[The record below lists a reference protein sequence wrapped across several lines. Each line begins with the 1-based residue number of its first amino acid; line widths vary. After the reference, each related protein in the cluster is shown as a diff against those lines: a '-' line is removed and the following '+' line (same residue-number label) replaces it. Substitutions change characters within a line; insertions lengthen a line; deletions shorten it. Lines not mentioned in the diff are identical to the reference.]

1 MNPIRPHAPPIER
14 LASAVVLSKLEV
26 FEVCEAIADA
36 ERILL
41 RSGNASEAARLAA
54 LFELVESRLVLDGW
68 EGHGG
73 QSEPGH
79 DNGE

>member
-1 MNPIRPHAPPIER
+1 VNPIRPRASPVER

-41 RSGNASEAARLAA
+41 RSGNAPEAARLAA
-54 LFELVESRLVLDGW
+54 LFELIESRLAVDGW
-68 EGHGG
+68 VTD
-73 QSEPGH
+73 P
-79 DNGE
+79 